1 MGGSR
6 NGAGRSK
13 LCAWRVTGGFHTSTA
28 ERGRQWR
35 RALRDV
41 HGGWR
46 FKATTPQLPAD
57 AGARWP
63 RRLRVVHGHP
73 TVTPL
78 LGFGPRSP
86 LSSGTSPLQREQLGA
101 RFWLFWLLA
110 GLGIRKGYGATHTT
124 PTPRTEPQA
133 GKASSVCGHQ
143 RGQRAFHLT
152 IAEHPVSE

>member
-110 GLGIRKGYGATHTT
+110 GLGIRKGYGATHTDSYAQDGT
-124 PTPRTEPQA
+124 TGRKGQLRVWSSEGTE
-133 GKASSVCGHQ
+133 SLSFDN
-143 RGQRAFHLT
+143 R
-152 IAEHPVSE
+152 